1 MIILC
6 RLSAH
11 HSYTFASDYKN
22 ITNYG
27 QETKSEKKSTIE
39 CQNKNGE
46 SFRFQVMWEKNRKM
60 PEMSNEKLNAEL
72 DVLCEKGLVEE
83 MFVLRD
89 IVDGVRK
96 ELGYQAEIGK
106 GSLEGTIVP
115 FLLGITTTAPNLAQP
130 NNTLSDTEHIRL
142 PLEVVLYYDNEIRN
156 RVVDWVKLR
165 YETVKTQ
172 LGQPILKRSNMV
184 VEFKRVMKS

>member
-1 MIILC
+1 
-6 RLSAH
+6 
-11 HSYTFASDYKN
+11 
-22 ITNYG
+22 
-27 QETKSEKKSTIE
+27 
-39 CQNKNGE
+39 
-46 SFRFQVMWEKNRKM
+46 
-60 PEMSNEKLNAEL
+60 MSNEKLNAEL
-72 DVLCEKGLVEE
+72 DALCEKGLVEE

-96 ELGYQAEIGK
+96 ELGYQAEMGK
-106 GSLEGTIVP
+106 GSLEGTVVP
-115 FLLGITTTAPNLAQP
+115 FLLGITTTEPNSAQP
-130 NNTLSDTEHIRL
+130 NNSLSDTEHIRL

-165 YETVKTQ
+165 YETVKTR

>member
-1 MIILC
+1 MGKKQNLK
-6 RLSAH
+6 RKAQLNA
-11 HSYTFASDYKN
+11 K
-22 ITNYG
+22 
-27 QETKSEKKSTIE
+27 TKM
-39 CQNKNGE
+39 E

-89 IVDGVRK
+89 IVEGVRK